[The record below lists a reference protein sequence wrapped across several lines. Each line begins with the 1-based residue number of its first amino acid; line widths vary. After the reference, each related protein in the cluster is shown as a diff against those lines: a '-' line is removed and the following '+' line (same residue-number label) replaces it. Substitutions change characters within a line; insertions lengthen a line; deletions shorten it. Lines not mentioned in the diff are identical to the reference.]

1 MTAVLG
7 RRSIGL
13 IAFVL
18 LGAAVALLML
28 RLGRALRPPR
38 RRATV
43 RLR

>member
-28 RLGRALRPPR
+28 RLGPGPTPAKAASHRGPR
-38 RRATV
+38 
-43 RLR
+43 